1 MRHNLFAMSSHK
13 IIAPFTPINYAAVLA
28 DMEAKRAQLD
38 SAIAAIRV
46 LMEQTGVMAAT
57 APPLPRIAEISQVPP
72 RAFVG
77 LSISAAVRRLLEMMQ
92 RRMSIREIM
101 RGLQAG
107 GLKPSKY
114 RNVYAILRQRESD
127 KADIIKVDR
136 QWGLA
141 EWNPEIPPRSNLIGP
156 QKQKL

>member
-1 MRHNLFAMSSHK
+1 MSLHK
-13 IIAPFTPINYAAVLA
+13 IAVPATPINYAAVLA
-28 DMEAKRAQLD
+28 DLQAKRVQLD

-57 APPLPRIAEISQVPP
+57 APPLPRIVGLSQVPP
-72 RAFVG
+72 GAFVG
-77 LSISAAVRRLLEMMQ
+77 LSISVAVRRLLEMMQ
-92 RRMSIREIM
+92 RRMSVREIM

-141 EWNPEIPPRSNLIGP
+141 EWNPELPPRSNLIGP
-156 QKQKL
+156 PKHKL

>member
-1 MRHNLFAMSSHK
+1 MSSHK
-13 IIAPFTPINYAAVLA
+13 VILPATPINYAAVLA
-28 DMEAKRAQLD
+28 DMQAKRAQLD
-38 SAIAAIRV
+38 SAIAAIKV

-57 APPLPRIAEISQVPP
+57 APPVPRIAEISQVPP
-72 RAFVG
+72 HAFVG
-77 LSISAAVRRLLEMMQ
+77 LSVSAAVRQLLEMMQ
-92 RRMSIREIM
+92 RRLSVREIM

-141 EWNPEIPPRSNLIGP
+141 EWNPEFPPRSNLPGP
-156 QKQKL
+156 QKPKLNF